1 MRLRPGRSEHDLL
14 KRRSTLDPAG
24 LFRRS
29 DKGDAPNTSTEFLAP
44 ERIAVSEDGGRP
56 PASHVAWPAA
66 PRASHDQ
73 RPSSP
78 RPATT
83 SARRFSM
90 LRFRHASDSQL
101 STTAREHAARDA
113 PPVPPVPP
121 VPASAAARTN
131 ERTCSPAALAPSH
144 CSTLAP

>member
-29 DKGDAPNTSTEFLAP
+29 DKADAPNTSTEFLAP
-44 ERIAVSEDGGRP
+44 ERIAVSEDGG
-56 PASHVAWPAA
+56 HVAWPAA
-66 PRASHDQ
+66 PRASYDGP
-73 RPSSP
+73 PSSP

-113 PPVPPVPP
+113 RDAPPVPPVPQ
-121 VPASAAARTN
+121 VSA
-131 ERTCSPAALAPSH
+131 RTCSPRPVAW
-144 CSTLAP
+144 